1 MTTDRVPAVTG
12 PPDIA
17 ELEAL
22 RGRSV
27 GQATIVVERGPVERF
42 ASAVFDENPLY
53 RDPAAAA
60 AAGLPGIPVPPTFPL
75 AFETWGRRAE
85 LQTAG
90 AERFSL
96 AEFLDPMVA
105 RGALVLHGEQ
115 GFDYHRPVT
124 VGQVLDGRSTIVDV
138 YRRDTKGRVM
148 DFVVLETAWRDHDTT
163 EPAVTTRLTVIIR
176 F

>member
-1 MTTDRVPAVTG
+1 VTVGGSPAATG
-12 PPDIA
+12 PPDIG

-27 GQATIVVERGPVERF
+27 GQATVAVERGPVERF
-42 ASAVFDENPLY
+42 AGAVFDESPIY

-85 LQTAG
+85 LQTRG
-90 AERFSL
+90 AEQFSL

-115 GFDYHRPVT
+115 GFDYHQPVA

-138 YRRDTKGRVM
+138 YRREAKERVM
-148 DFVVLETAWRDHDTT
+148 DFVVLETAWRDHDTG